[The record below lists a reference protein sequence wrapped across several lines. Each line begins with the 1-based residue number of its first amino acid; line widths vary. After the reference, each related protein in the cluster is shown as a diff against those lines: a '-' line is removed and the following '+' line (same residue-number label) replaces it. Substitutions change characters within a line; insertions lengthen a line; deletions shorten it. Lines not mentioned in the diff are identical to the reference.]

1 VDGTS
6 FALNGK
12 NVSYRFHVDPA
23 TGDLLLDH
31 FGDRVTENP
40 IAQIMSNG
48 GGWSTQAHLRRE
60 FPDLGRGD
68 FRTPAVHIKH
78 AKGFTVCDFKYKSHT
93 VVKGKPAIEKLPS
106 TFGSDDDVS
115 TLIIHLYDEY
125 SSVGADLSYSIFPS
139 FDAVVRNVKIIN
151 KSDDVITVEKLS
163 SFSVDFPHENYEML
177 QLQGEWTRECNRTRR
192 KVEYGLQGY
201 VMDVNKTFHG

>member
-1 VDGTS
+1 VVDGTS

-12 NVSYRFHVDPA
+12 NVSYRFHVDPT

-31 FGDRVTENP
+31 FGACVTENP
-40 IAQIMSNG
+40 IAQIQSNG
-48 GGWSTQAHLRRE
+48 GGWSTHAHLRRE

-93 VVKGKPAIEKLPS
+93 VIKGKPALEKLPC

-115 TLIIHLYDEY
+115 TLIIHLCDEH
-125 SSVGADLSYSIFPS
+125 SSVGADLSYSVFPIS
-139 FDAVVRNVKIIN
+139 DAIVKNVKIIN
-151 KSDDVITVEKLS
+151 NSNDVIIVEKLA
-163 SFSVDFPHENYEML
+163 SFSVDFPHDEYEML
-177 QLQGEWTRECNRTRR
+177 QLQGEWSRECSRTRR
-192 KVEYGLQGY
+192 KVEYGTQG
-201 VMDVNKTFHG
+201 

>member
-1 VDGTS
+1 MVDGTS

-12 NVSYRFHVDPA
+12 NVSYRFHVDSA

-31 FGDRVTENP
+31 FGSRVTENP
-40 IAQIMSNG
+40 IAQIQSNG

-78 AKGFTVCDFKYKSHT
+78 AKGFTVCDFKYKSYT
-93 VVKGKPAIEKLPS
+93 ISKGKPALEKLPC

-115 TLIIHLYDEY
+115 TLVIHLCDEQ
-125 SSVGADLSYSIFPS
+125 SSVGADLSYSIFPNS
-139 FDAVVRNVKIIN
+139 DAIVRNVRVIN
-151 KSDDVITVEKLS
+151 NSDDVIVVEKLA
-163 SFSVDFPHENYEML
+163 SFSVDFPHDEYDML
-177 QLQGEWTRECNRTRR
+177 HLRGEWTRECSRTRR
-192 KVEYGLQGY
+192 KVEYGTQG
-201 VMDVNKTFHG
+201 

>member
-1 VDGTS
+1 MD
-6 FALNGK
+6 A
-12 NVSYRFHVDPA
+12 A

-68 FRTPAVHIKH
+68 FRIPAVHIKH
-78 AKGFTVCDFKYKSHT
+78 AQGFTVCDFKYKSHT
-93 VVKGKPAIEKLPS
+93 VVKGKPTLEKLPS
-106 TFGSDDDVS
+106 TFGSDSDVS
-115 TLIIHLYDEY
+115 TLIVHLYDDH
-125 SSVGADLSYSIFPS
+125 SAVAADLSYSIFPA
-139 FDAVVRNVKIIN
+139 FDAIVRNVKITN
-151 KSDDVITVEKLS
+151 NSNHVISVEKLS
-163 SFSVDFPHENYEML
+163 SFSVDFPHEDYEML

-192 KVEYGLQGY
+192 KVEYGVQG
-201 VMDVNKTFHG
+201 